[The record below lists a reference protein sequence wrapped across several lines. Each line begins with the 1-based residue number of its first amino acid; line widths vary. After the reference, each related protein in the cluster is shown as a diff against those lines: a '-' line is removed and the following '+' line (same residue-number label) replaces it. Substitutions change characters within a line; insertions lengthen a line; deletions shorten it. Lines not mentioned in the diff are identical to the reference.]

1 MKTVNLKMRALNSG
15 WAVVVVTLIACTFF
29 SNEGTSQIQQAWVA
43 RYNNGIT
50 NGTHQAVKM
59 ALDSAGNTYIT
70 GFSQNANSNLG
81 YVTIKYAPNGN
92 QLWASRFDSTNY
104 PSATPAAL
112 ILDKSNNTV
121 VTGNALTMKYDA
133 NGTQL
138 WTAPFAGTSVAVDT
152 NLNAYVVGFDTN
164 FGTVKLSPAGSNLWQ
179 ATSPSSLGPNVSE
192 LVAVDING
200 NVDVA
205 GSQVEDCYGYGC
217 YYQMLLAQYDANGHQ
232 IWAEGNTQQNYD
244 AVQVEGIVLDNAANI
259 YVLANFYFSPYT
271 TIKYAAN
278 GSGVWTAGNPT
289 YNLGSVSHGLVV
301 DSANNVYVT
310 GQKHDN
316 FDANSAYGTYKIN
329 TNGAWVW
336 TNAYPFIPV
345 QPSAAT
351 SIAVDQSANVYVTGY
366 SPGTNSANDIVTIKY
381 DQNGNQIWLQRYN
394 GPGNGNDAGNA
405 IAVDNN
411 GNVYVTGYSAN
422 ASGGTDIVTIK
433 YSPLSLQRR
442 ADGTVLLQAQGSPG
456 ESFDIQASADLQ
468 SWLDLGSVTADSNGL
483 MQFDDT
489 NASNY
494 NARFYYTSPQ

>member
-1 MKTVNLKMRALNSG
+1 MNTKFARRVFVISLL
-15 WAVVVVTLIACTFF
+15 AVVCIWAGSSATA
-29 SNEGTSQIQQAWVA
+29 QIQQAWVA
-43 RYNNGIT
+43 RYNNGII
-50 NGTHQAVKM
+50 NGTNQAVKM
-59 ALDSAGNTYIT
+59 ALDSAVNIYIT

-92 QLWASRFDSTNY
+92 QLWASRYDSTNY

-112 ILDKSNNTV
+112 ILDKSNNVV
-121 VTGNALTMKYDA
+121 VTGTALTMKYDA

-138 WTAPFAGTSVAVDT
+138 WSAPFAGTSVAVDT

-164 FGTVKLSPAGSNLWQ
+164 FGTVKLSPAGSNLWE
-179 ATSPSSLGPNVSE
+179 ATSPSSLGPNESE
-192 LVAVDING
+192 LVTVDING

-232 IWAEGNTQQNYD
+232 IWAEGNMQQNYD

-259 YVLANFYFSPYT
+259 YVLANFYFAPYT
-271 TIKYAAN
+271 TFKYAAN
-278 GSGVWTAGNPT
+278 GSGVWTADNPT
-289 YNLGSVSHGLVV
+289 GYGGSLAHALVLDKLG
-301 DSANNVYVT
+301 NTFVT
-310 GQKHDN
+310 GQFTVVHPTAPN
-316 FDANSAYGTYKIN
+316 PIGTYAIN
-329 TNGAWVW
+329 SYGHYTW
-336 TNAYPFIPV
+336 TNLYYSAPV
-345 QPSAAT
+345 ASSVGTA
-351 SIAVDQSANVYVTGY
+351 IAVDQANSVYVTGY

-381 DQNGNQIWLQRYN
+381 DNNGNQIWLQRYN

-433 YSPLSLQRR
+433 YSPLALQRR
-442 ADGTVLLQAQGSPG
+442 SDGTVLLQAQGSPG

-468 SWLDLGSVTADSNGL
+468 SWLDLGSVMADTNGL

-494 NARFYYTSPQ
+494 NARFYVTSPQ